1 MKDRI
6 ETLKEYLKRLGE
18 RESLEAVRKDFV
30 EVFKDVDPAEI
41 MKAEQEMLAEG
52 TPLSDVQKLCD
63 VHAALFHGKTRE
75 EQIANAEKAVH
86 ASALREERESK
97 TRELAQIKGHP
108 LWLFANENGAL
119 AMLLEQAEEKIK
131 DGSANKKT
139 LESLRG
145 ISIHYAK
152 KGDLLYPVLNVRY
165 GISGPAS
172 VMWTVDDE
180 IRDEISFLAKMNDKE
195 SEWQER
201 FATVVARAQEM
212 IYKEANILFPNCA
225 ANFTEEEWF
234 GIYRDSKD
242 YLVCFGVENATWEAA
257 EKYLHTENCSK
268 DVRNGEIIMPGG
280 HLTVAQLTAMLNT
293 IPMEI
298 TFVDEDN
305 INRFFN
311 EGPKD
316 FKRPGMAIDREVFSC
331 HPPKV
336 EQQVR
341 HIIGEFRK
349 GTLDKVPI
357 WMEKNGKTMLV
368 TYMAVRDATGAY
380 LGTMEL
386 VQDMGFAK
394 EHFLSDVKA
403 KEAALRAGMED

>member
-1 MKDRI
+1 MKNRI
-6 ETLKEYLKRLGE
+6 ETLKEYLKRLGDGE
-18 RESLEAVRKDFV
+18 PLEDVRKDFV

-75 EQIANAEKAVH
+75 EQIANAEKAVY
-86 ASALREERESK
+86 ASVLREERGSK
-97 TRELAQIKGHP
+97 TRELAQTKGHP

-119 AMLLEQAEEKIK
+119 AMLLEQAEKKIK

-139 LESLRG
+139 LESLQG

-180 IRDEISFLAKMNDKE
+180 IRYEISFLAKMNDKE

-225 ANFTEEEWF
+225 ANFTEEEWI
-234 GIYRDSKD
+234 GIYHDQKD
-242 YLVCFGVENATWEAA
+242 YAVCFGVEPEIWQKA
-257 EKYLHTENCSK
+257 EDNQYMPETSLTET
-268 DVRNGEIIMPGG
+268 EIRMPGG
-280 HLTVAQLTAMLNT
+280 HLTIEQLTAMLNT
-293 IPMEI
+293 MPIEI
-298 TFVDEDN
+298 TFVDEN
-305 INRFFN
+305 NLNRFFN

-316 FKRPGMAIDREVFSC
+316 FKRPGMAIGREVFSC
-331 HPPKV
+331 HPPKIEV
-336 EQQVR
+336 KVR
-341 HIIGEFRK
+341 RIIEEFRA
-349 GTLDKVPI
+349 GTLDEVPV
-357 WMEKNGKTMLV
+357 WMDKNGKCMLV
-368 TYMAVRDATGAY
+368 RYMAVRDKEGKY
-380 LGTMEL
+380 LGTLEL
-386 VQDMGFAK
+386 VQDMEFAK
-394 EHFLSDVKA
+394 EHFQKKEEKA
-403 KEAALRAGMED
+403 ELW

>member
-6 ETLKEYLKRLGE
+6 ETLKEYLKRLGDGE
-18 RESLEAVRKDFV
+18 PLEAVQKDFV

-52 TPLSDVQKLCD
+52 TPLFHVQKLCD

-86 ASALREERESK
+86 ASVLREERETK
-97 TRELAQIKGHP
+97 TRELAQTKGHP

-139 LESLRG
+139 LESLQG

-180 IRDEISFLAKMNDKE
+180 IRYEISFLAKMNDKE
-195 SEWQER
+195 PEWQER
-201 FATVVARAQEM
+201 FAMVVARAQEM

-225 ANFTEEEWF
+225 ANFTEEEWI
-234 GIYRDSKD
+234 GIYHDQKD
-242 YLVCFGVENATWEAA
+242 YAVCFGVEPEIWQKA
-257 EKYLHTENCSK
+257 EECKSGTEIVLS
-268 DVRNGEIIMPGG
+268 DTEIRMPGG
-280 HLTVAQLTAMLNT
+280 NLTIEQLTAMLNT
-293 IPMEI
+293 MPMEI
-298 TFVDEDN
+298 TFVDKN
-305 INRFFN
+305 NLNRFFN

-316 FKRPGMAIDREVFSC
+316 FKRPGMAIGREVFSC
-331 HPPKV
+331 HPPKIEV
-336 EQQVR
+336 KVR
-341 HIIGEFRK
+341 RIIEEFRA
-349 GTLDKVPI
+349 GTLDEVPV
-357 WMEKNGKTMLV
+357 WMDKNGKCMLV
-368 TYMAVRDATGAY
+368 RYMAVRDKEGKY
-380 LGTMEL
+380 LGTLEL

-394 EHFLSDVKA
+394 EYFQKKEEKA
-403 KEAALRAGMED
+403 ELW

>member
-6 ETLKEYLKRLGE
+6 ETLKGYLKRLGNGE
-18 RESLEAVRKDFV
+18 PLETVRKDFV

-41 MKAEQEMLAEG
+41 MKAEQEMFAEG

-75 EQIANAEKAVH
+75 EQIANAERAVH
-86 ASALREERESK
+86 ASVLREERESK
-97 TRELAQIKGHP
+97 TRELAQTKGHP

-180 IRDEISFLAKMNDKE
+180 IR
-195 SEWQER
+195 
-201 FATVVARAQEM
+201 AQEM
-212 IYKEANILFPNCA
+212 VYKEANILFPNCA
-225 ANFTEEEWF
+225 ANFTEKEWI
-234 GIYRDSKD
+234 GIYHDQKD
-242 YLVCFGVENATWEAA
+242 YAVCFGVEPEIWQKA
-257 EKYLHTENCSK
+257 EDNQYVPETSLTET
-268 DVRNGEIIMPGG
+268 EIRMPGG
-280 HLTVAQLTAMLNT
+280 HLTIAQLIALLNT

-298 TFVDEDN
+298 TFVDVDN

-331 HPPKV
+331 HPPKI
-336 EQQVR
+336 EATVR
-341 HIIGEFRK
+341 RIIGEFRA
-349 GTLDKVPI
+349 GALDEVPI
-357 WMEKNGKTMLV
+357 WMDKNGKCMLV
-368 TYMAVRDATGAY
+368 RYMAVRDKEGKY
-380 LGTMEL
+380 LGTLEL

-394 EHFLSDVKA
+394 EHFQPEKRQ
-403 KEAALRAGMED
+403 EEIW

>member
-1 MKDRI
+1 MKNRI
-6 ETLKEYLKRLGE
+6 ETLKEYLKRLGDGE
-18 RESLEAVRKDFV
+18 PLEAVRKDFV

-75 EQIANAEKAVH
+75 EQIANAERAVH
-86 ASALREERESK
+86 ASVLREERESK

-145 ISIHYAK
+145 LSIHYAK

-225 ANFTEEEWF
+225 ANFTEEEWI
-234 GIYRDSKD
+234 GIYHDQKD
-242 YLVCFGVENATWEAA
+242 YAVCFGVEPEIWQQA
-257 EKYLHTENCSK
+257 EECKSGTEIELS
-268 DVRNGEIIMPGG
+268 DAEIRMPGG
-280 HLTVAQLTAMLNT
+280 HLTIEQLTAMLNT
-293 IPMEI
+293 MPMEI
-298 TFVDEDN
+298 TFVDEN
-305 INRFFN
+305 NLNRFFN

-316 FKRPGMAIDREVFSC
+316 FKRPGMAIGREVFSC
-331 HPPKV
+331 HPPKIEV
-336 EQQVR
+336 KVR
-341 HIIGEFRK
+341 RIIEEFRA
-349 GTLDKVPI
+349 GTLDEVPV
-357 WMEKNGKTMLV
+357 WMDKNGKCMLV
-368 TYMAVRDATGAY
+368 RYMAVRDKEGKY
-380 LGTMEL
+380 LGTLEL

-394 EHFLSDVKA
+394 EYFQKKEEKA
-403 KEAALRAGMED
+403 ELW

>member
-6 ETLKEYLKRLGE
+6 ETLKEYLKRLGDGE
-18 RESLEAVRKDFV
+18 PLEAVRKDFV

-41 MKAEQEMLAEG
+41 MKAEQEILAEG

-201 FATVVARAQEM
+201 FATVVARAQEV
-212 IYKEANILFPNCA
+212 IYKRQIFCSQ
-225 ANFTEEEWF
+225 TVRRISRRKS
-234 GIYRDSKD
+234 GSVSTMTRRIMQCV
-242 YLVCFGVENATWEAA
+242 LVWNRRSG
-257 EKYLHTENCSK
+257 
-268 DVRNGEIIMPGG
+268 RR
-280 HLTVAQLTAMLNT
+280 QRT
-293 IPMEI
+293 INMC
-298 TFVDEDN
+298 
-305 INRFFN
+305 R
-311 EGPKD
+311 
-316 FKRPGMAIDREVFSC
+316 RRRS
-331 HPPKV
+331 
-336 EQQVR
+336 QR
-341 HIIGEFRK
+341 RK
-349 GTLDKVPI
+349 S
-357 WMEKNGKTMLV
+357 
-368 TYMAVRDATGAY
+368 AC
-380 LGTMEL
+380 
-386 VQDMGFAK
+386 
-394 EHFLSDVKA
+394 
-403 KEAALRAGMED
+403 RADI

>member
-6 ETLKEYLKRLGE
+6 ETLKEYLKRLGDGE
-18 RESLEAVRKDFV
+18 PLEAVRKDFV

-86 ASALREERESK
+86 ASTLREERETK

-172 VMWTVDDE
+172 V
-180 IRDEISFLAKMNDKE
+180 S
-195 SEWQER
+195 
-201 FATVVARAQEM
+201 
-212 IYKEANILFPNCA
+212 YLF
-225 ANFTEEEWF
+225 
-234 GIYRDSKD
+234 
-242 YLVCFGVENATWEAA
+242 
-257 EKYLHTENCSK
+257 
-268 DVRNGEIIMPGG
+268 IMP
-280 HLTVAQLTAMLNT
+280 
-293 IPMEI
+293 
-298 TFVDEDN
+298 
-305 INRFFN
+305 
-311 EGPKD
+311 
-316 FKRPGMAIDREVFSC
+316 
-331 HPPKV
+331 
-336 EQQVR
+336 
-341 HIIGEFRK
+341 RK
-349 GTLDKVPI
+349 GICYIRCLMYDIKSADLRRLCGQL
-357 WMEKNGKTMLV
+357 MMRSGMKS
-368 TYMAVRDATGAY
+368 
-380 LGTMEL
+380 
-386 VQDMGFAK
+386 
-394 EHFLSDVKA
+394 HFL
-403 KEAALRAGMED
+403 RR

>member
-6 ETLKEYLKRLGE
+6 ETLKGYLKRLGNGE
-18 RESLEAVRKDFV
+18 PLEAVRKDFV

-75 EQIANAEKAVH
+75 EQIANAEKAVY
-86 ASALREERESK
+86 ASTLREERESK
-97 TRELAQIKGHP
+97 TRELAQTKGHP

-225 ANFTEEEWF
+225 ANFTEEEWI
-234 GIYRDSKD
+234 GIYHDQKD
-242 YLVCFGVENATWEAA
+242 YAVCFGVEPEIWQKA
-257 EKYLHTENCSK
+257 EDNQYMPETSLTET
-268 DVRNGEIIMPGG
+268 EIRMPGG
-280 HLTVAQLTAMLNT
+280 HLTIEQLTAMLNT
-293 IPMEI
+293 MPIEI
-298 TFVDEDN
+298 TFVDEN
-305 INRFFN
+305 NLNRFFN

-316 FKRPGMAIDREVFSC
+316 FKRPGMAIGREVFSC
-331 HPPKV
+331 HPPKIEV
-336 EQQVR
+336 KVR
-341 HIIGEFRK
+341 RIIEEFRA
-349 GTLDKVPI
+349 GTLDEVPV
-357 WMEKNGKTMLV
+357 WMDKNGKCMLV
-368 TYMAVRDATGAY
+368 RYMAVRDKEGKY
-380 LGTMEL
+380 LGTLEL

-394 EHFLSDVKA
+394 EHFQPEKRQ
-403 KEAALRAGMED
+403 EEIW

>member
-6 ETLKEYLKRLGE
+6 ETLKGYLKRLGNGE
-18 RESLEAVRKDFV
+18 PLETVRKDFV

-41 MKAEQEMLAEG
+41 MKAEQEMFAEG

-75 EQIANAEKAVH
+75 EQIANAERAVH
-86 ASALREERESK
+86 ASVLREERESK
-97 TRELAQIKGHP
+97 TRELAQTKGHP

-195 SEWQER
+195 PE
-201 FATVVARAQEM
+201 
-212 IYKEANILFPNCA
+212 
-225 ANFTEEEWF
+225 
-234 GIYRDSKD
+234 
-242 YLVCFGVENATWEAA
+242 
-257 EKYLHTENCSK
+257 
-268 DVRNGEIIMPGG
+268 
-280 HLTVAQLTAMLNT
+280 
-293 IPMEI
+293 
-298 TFVDEDN
+298 
-305 INRFFN
+305 
-311 EGPKD
+311 
-316 FKRPGMAIDREVFSC
+316 
-331 HPPKV
+331 
-336 EQQVR
+336 
-341 HIIGEFRK
+341 
-349 GTLDKVPI
+349 
-357 WMEKNGKTMLV
+357 
-368 TYMAVRDATGAY
+368 
-380 LGTMEL
+380 
-386 VQDMGFAK
+386 
-394 EHFLSDVKA
+394 
-403 KEAALRAGMED
+403 